1 LRRNCLLRHFIDRK
15 IGGSGR
21 RGRKHTQLLDD
32 LKATKRQWKLKEDT
46 LNRTAWRT
54 ALEHALEIVA
64 RPSVIMKIIVTTTT
78 TMMMMMMMQS
88 IFLVSEGTD
97 ILGLAECY
105 SQFLYGVLYIVF

>member
-1 LRRNCLLRHFIDRK
+1 
-15 IGGSGR
+15 
-21 RGRKHTQLLDD
+21 
-32 LKATKRQWKLKEDT
+32 
-46 LNRTAWRT
+46 
-54 ALEHALEIVA
+54 
-64 RPSVIMKIIVTTTT
+64 VIMKIIVTTTT